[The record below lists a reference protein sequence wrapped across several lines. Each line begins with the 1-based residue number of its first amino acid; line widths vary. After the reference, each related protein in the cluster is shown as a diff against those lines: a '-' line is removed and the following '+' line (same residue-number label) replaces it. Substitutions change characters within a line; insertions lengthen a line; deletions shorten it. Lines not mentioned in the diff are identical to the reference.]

1 MIIPPEVHAWFHS
14 TYPSISTDVLND
26 PDVDVLRASIPFSY
40 GLSIFD
46 HDRAGITIFTEQ
58 GIAGLIVN
66 DTDDALSWAEKQ
78 YERVKQNADPILLRG
93 GSIKH
98 RINSSADRF

>member
-1 MIIPPEVHAWFHS
+1 
-14 TYPSISTDVLND
+14 
-26 PDVDVLRASIPFSY
+26 LRASIPFSY

-78 YERVKQNADPILLRG
+78 YERVNRTQTRSCCAEGLSNIE
-93 GSIKH
+93 
-98 RINSSADRF
+98 

>member
-1 MIIPPEVHAWFHS
+1 MIILRGPCVVSFNVPVDIDRRTER
-14 TYPSISTDVLND
+14 

-78 YERVKQNADPILLRG
+78 YERVK
-93 GSIKH
+93 
-98 RINSSADRF
+98 